1 MQMRR
6 FGRTGEMVSILGY
19 GAGAVGGLLVRGDAR
34 DRERSIARAIEL
46 GINYFDTA
54 AIYGNGE
61 SERTLGPILK
71 RLGARV
77 LLGTKVRITTE
88 QRGDIAGTIAR
99 SMEESLR
106 RLGRDSVDV
115 FHLHDPITVAGQDPA
130 FTVKQ
135 VLEQAVPA
143 LRRLQEQGKTR
154 FIGITALGDADP
166 LKTVLG
172 SGAFDTAQC
181 VYNLLN
187 PSGVSPMP
195 PGLPGQD
202 FAGLMRDAQAK
213 GVGVIAIRVLAAGAL
228 SGSEMRHPGAMPSVA
243 PIASGPSYAADVAA
257 ARKLMPLVTEG
268 HVGSL
273 VEAAIRFAITTDA
286 VSTIL
291 VGTADLEQQEIA
303 AAAVAKGPLPPE
315 TLARIVELQAA

>member
-1 MQMRR
+1 
-6 FGRTGEMVSILGY
+6 MVSVLGY

-34 DRERSIARAIEL
+34 DRERSVARAIEL

-71 RLGARV
+71 RLGAAV
-77 LLGTKVRITTE
+77 LVGTKVRITTE
-88 QRGDIAGTIAR
+88 QRGDIAGAIAA
-99 SMEESLR
+99 SMEESLK

-115 FHLHDPITVAGQDPA
+115 FHLHDPITAAGQDPA
-130 FTVKQ
+130 FTVGQ
-135 VLEQAVPA
+135 VLEEAVPA

-154 FIGITALGDADP
+154 FIGITALGDTPA
-166 LKTVLG
+166 LKTVLA

-187 PSGVSPMP
+187 PSGVSAMP

-202 FAGLMRDAQAK
+202 FDGLMRDAQAH
-213 GVGVIAIRVLAAGAL
+213 GVGTIGIRVLAAGAL
-228 SGSEMRHPGAMPSVA
+228 SGTEERHPGAMPAVA

-257 ARKLMPLVTEG
+257 ARRLLPLVAEG
-268 HVGSL
+268 HAESL
-273 VEAAIRFAITTDA
+273 VELAIRFAISSDA
-286 VSTIL
+286 MSTIL

-303 AAAVAKGPLPPE
+303 AAAVAKGPLPRE
-315 TLARIVELQAA
+315 TLARIAELQAA